1 MAACALKNLLKTGKR
16 HTSFF
21 LVAFCLLQALNDNKI
36 KQGVETMAQNLGF
49 IKTLFCEK

>member
-21 LVAFCLLQALNDNKI
+21 FGRVLFVASPERQQNKTRGGNYGT
-36 KQGVETMAQNLGF
+36 KSWLHKNTFL
-49 IKTLFCEK
+49 